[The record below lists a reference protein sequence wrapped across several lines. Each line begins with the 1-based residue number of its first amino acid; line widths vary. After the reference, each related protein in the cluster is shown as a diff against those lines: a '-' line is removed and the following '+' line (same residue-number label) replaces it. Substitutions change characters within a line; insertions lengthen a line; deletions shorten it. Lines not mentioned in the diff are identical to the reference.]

1 MSNHF
6 NVSFYDSPMN
16 LNESGKNLSPN
27 EDWRSR
33 NRIRLLLQLA
43 LTIGGVFLCY
53 LMTLPFLA
61 SLAWALALAVLFMPL
76 HRKIC
81 RKIKRPTFSA
91 IVTSAIAIVI
101 VVIPVLLITV
111 RVVLEI
117 SRGSTLIMS
126 KVESG
131 EWQRNLERMPYIGK
145 VLLWAENQL
154 DIPSLIDNLTSFLTA
169 QVTSFLRSSFIQAIV
184 IVLTFYLLFFFLRDR
199 NQILRTI
206 RRFSPLCGCETNG
219 LFKVISST
227 IRATVFGTI
236 AVAAVQGS
244 LAGFM
249 FWMLGLPAPLLWG
262 AIMTILSIVP
272 LLGAYIIWL
281 PASVYLALDGNLMYG
296 LILAGWGMF
305 VVGTVDNL
313 LYPILISKKLRLHTV
328 VAFISLAGGIL
339 VFGAAGIVLGPI
351 TLTAS
356 AYLMHLWRTRTV
368 DSPKP

>member
-1 MSNHF
+1 
-6 NVSFYDSPMN
+6 MN
-16 LNESGKNLSPN
+16 TSEPDNKPSAYQIE
-27 EDWRSR
+27 EWRSR
-33 NRIRLLLQLA
+33 NRIRLLIQLA
-43 LTIGGVFLCY
+43 ATAGGIFLCC

-81 RKIKRPTFSA
+81 RKFRRPTFSA
-91 IVTSAIAIVI
+91 VVTSAIAIVV

-117 SRGSTLIMS
+117 DRGAGLIMS

-131 EWQRNLERMPYIGK
+131 EWQANLQGIPYAGK
-145 VLLWAENQL
+145 AVQWAENQL
-154 DIPSLIDNLTSFLTA
+154 DIPSSVNKLTTWLTSQAAL
-169 QVTSFLRSSFIQAIV
+169 FLRSSLVQVIV

-206 RRFSPLCGCETNG
+206 RRYSPLCGCETNG
-219 LFKVISST
+219 LFKVISDT

-236 AVAAVQGS
+236 AVAAVQGF

-249 FWMLGLPAPLLWG
+249 FWALDLPAPLLWG
-262 AIMTILSIVP
+262 AIMMILSIIP

-281 PASVYLALDGNLMYG
+281 PASIYLALEGNWTNA
-296 LILAGWGMF
+296 LILASWGTF

-313 LYPILISKKLRLHTV
+313 LYPILISQRLKLHTI

-339 VFGAAGIVLGPI
+339 VFGASGIVLGPI

-356 AYLMHLWRTRTV
+356 AYLMNIWRKATLRQ
-368 DSPKP
+368 KA